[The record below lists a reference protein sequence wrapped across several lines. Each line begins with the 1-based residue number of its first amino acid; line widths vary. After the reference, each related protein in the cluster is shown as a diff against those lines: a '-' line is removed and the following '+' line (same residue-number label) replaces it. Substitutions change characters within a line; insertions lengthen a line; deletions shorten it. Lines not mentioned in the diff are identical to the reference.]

1 MNKTDFIFGSL
12 ITICISI
19 IIIYLIIGCII
30 QNKDVLVKEDSEYL
44 YYKEFTLYNRDSAV
58 YKYHKP
64 IYYDGVITNIYRSQH
79 IVGLL
84 SKGGH
89 WNSDFD
95 ITISYDSKTYA
106 WRKEMFGLQYHC
118 GYNKGDKVKV
128 VETFYPHYKIEYI
141 Y

>member
-12 ITICISI
+12 ITICIG

-44 YYKEFTLYNRDSAV
+44 YYKEYTLYNRDSAV

-64 IYYDGVITNIYRSQH
+64 IIYDCVVVNKRKSGGYVGVP
-79 IVGLL
+79 G
-84 SKGGH
+84 KGGH
-89 WNSDFD
+89 PVVHYYTTFEYNGKRVEEGGGEY
-95 ITISYDSKTYA
+95 YD
-106 WRKEMFGLQYHC
+106 RF
-118 GYNKGDKVKV
+118 NVGDKLKVK
-128 VETFYPHYKIEYI
+128 EIFYPHYRIEYI